1 LDSGHVPDAGSSD
14 AGASDAGTPPD
25 AGIDA
30 GASDAGAPDAG
41 DFDSGVQDSGAP
53 DAGLPPLP
61 FGEAVVSFMPGPGAG
76 YGQDKL
82 PGVVLGPPQGAGNS
96 AGSTDVLSLGKDG
109 VIVLETGITIIDG
122 PGVDLL
128 VFENPFAG
136 FIETGFV
143 AVSED
148 GGQWFE
154 FPCAAPID
162 GGTEGCAGVNPVY
175 SNPSNGISPTDPTV
189 AGGDGF
195 DLAQLGVARANYV
208 RIRDS
213 GVNHSYA
220 PPTGGFDLDAISVVH
235 GIPR

>member
-1 LDSGHVPDAGSSD
+1 LDSGARPDAGSSD
-14 AGASDAGTPPD
+14 AGAVDAGAPPD
-25 AGIDA
+25 AGFDAGFDAGTTDA
-30 GASDAGAPDAG
+30 GAGDAGDSDAGVPDAG
-41 DFDSGVQDSGAP
+41 IPP
-53 DAGLPPLP
+53 DA
-61 FGEAVVSFMPGPGAG
+61 FADAVISFTPGPGAG

-82 PGVVLGPPQGAGNS
+82 PGVVLGPPQGAGDS
-96 AGSTDVLSLGKDG
+96 AGSTDVLSLGQGG
-109 VIVLETGITIIDG
+109 VIVLETGFTIIDG

-136 FIETGFV
+136 FIETGIV

-220 PPTGGFDLDAISVVH
+220 PPTGGFDLDAIAVVH
-235 GIPR
+235 GMPR